1 MKKIVIAFITV
12 CVHACSQQTH
22 DRTEIETAIKNYD
35 RLLLTMNADSI
46 AAVYDIHGELGN
58 IAQGRDS
65 IRKFLET
72 FKNIRMLSQASTSD
86 FVEIMGDSA
95 QQRGS
100 YSQVDVVDDRD
111 TISVRGT
118 YIALWKW
125 NDREGWR
132 IKRMETTPE

>member
-1 MKKIVIAFITV
+1 
-12 CVHACSQQTH
+12 
-22 DRTEIETAIKNYD
+22 
-35 RLLLTMNADSI
+35 MNADSI